1 MIYLIMYLLCWV
13 ITLALY
19 SFSFNESFVYTA
31 LYTHLVLGVGF
42 FGVFNFIGH
51 SILSE
56 RVAKTRVWVSNVVQ
70 QALGF
75 VSLGIGICGI
85 LCHWFRDGFWIATT
99 IPFSI
104 FLIGAALL
112 HITEMK
118 QKHNFNKGN
127 VWIILPDFLMPLTL
141 VILLIL
147 KP

>member
-1 MIYLIMYLLCWV
+1 MIYLIMYLFCWV

-56 RVAKTRVWVSNVVQ
+56 RVAKTIGWVSNGFQ
-70 QALGF
+70 KELGF

-85 LCHWFRDGFWIATT
+85 VCHWFRDGFWLATA
-99 IPFSI
+99 IPFSV

-112 HITEMK
+112 HIVEMK

-127 VWIILPDFLMPLTL
+127 VWIILPDFLMPLTI